1 MADSPELREAV
12 RIVLARMKSDP
23 DAFLHGPFHWVLK
36 LREDP
41 TLTWASFTYDEA
53 AALNAA
59 INELLYSRF
68 HNKVLSTVFNNDRD
82 SLYAGFDN

>member
-1 MADSPELREAV
+1 MPDSPNIREAV
-12 RIVLARMKSDP
+12 RIVLARMKTDP
-23 DAFLHGPFHWVLK
+23 EAFLHGPFNWVLK

-68 HNKVLSTVFNNDRD
+68 HAKVLRTVFNEERD